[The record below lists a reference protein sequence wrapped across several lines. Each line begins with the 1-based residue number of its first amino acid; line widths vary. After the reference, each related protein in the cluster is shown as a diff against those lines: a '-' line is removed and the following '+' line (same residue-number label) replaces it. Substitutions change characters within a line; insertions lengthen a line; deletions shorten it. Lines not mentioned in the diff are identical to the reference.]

1 MDAQRRNVPV
11 DLWPGSGGEGI
22 QAAGQGDGLTLVSKH
37 SPNLGGPAEN
47 KDKMLLVAISEDFH
61 LSLII
66 YPNTSG
72 LPPQLRNARLFQVI
86 TFVNNDQKSPA
97 MFNEIL
103 RRDNYQG
110 IDSWE

>member
-11 DLWPGSGGEGI
+11 NLWPGSGGEGI
-22 QAAGQGDGLTLVSKH
+22 QAAGQVWLWWANFP
-37 SPNLGGPAEN
+37 PNLGGPAGKN
-47 KDKMLLVAISEDFH
+47 KDKTLLVAISKDFH

-66 YPNTSG
+66 YPNASG
-72 LPPQLRNARLFQVI
+72 LQHQLRNARLFQVI

-103 RRDNYQG
+103 RRDNYQV

>member
-1 MDAQRRNVPV
+1 MTV

-37 SPNLGGPAEN
+37 SPNLGGPAGKN
-47 KDKMLLVAISEDFH
+47 KDKTLLVAISEDFY

-110 IDSWE
+110 IDS

>member
-1 MDAQRRNVPV
+1 MDAQRRNVTV

-37 SPNLGGPAEN
+37 SPNLGGPAGKN
-47 KDKMLLVAISEDFH
+47 KDKTLLVAISEDFY

-110 IDSWE
+110 IDS

>member
-1 MDAQRRNVPV
+1 MSGKEC

-22 QAAGQGDGLTLVSKH
+22 QAAGQGDGLMLVSKH
-37 SPNLGGPAEN
+37 SPNLGGPAGKN
-47 KDKMLLVAISEDFH
+47 KDKTLLVAISEDFY

-110 IDSWE
+110 IDS